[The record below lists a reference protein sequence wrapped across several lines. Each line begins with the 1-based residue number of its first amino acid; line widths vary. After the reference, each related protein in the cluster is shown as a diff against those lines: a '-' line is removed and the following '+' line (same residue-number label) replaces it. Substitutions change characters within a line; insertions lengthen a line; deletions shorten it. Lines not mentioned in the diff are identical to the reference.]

1 MENKFKMPA
10 VALWVVN
17 AIILFLNFLDVK
29 KLYDEFRGAYGGYG
43 GDMIKKEYHF
53 YVFILILGLVGT
65 AIACMGLMKMTISTI
80 QIGLWIYS
88 VALIISFI
96 KSFNGI
102 WRDMIHETG
111 FALMLIAAILEVV
124 AFVILA
130 IKTSDAINLV
140 DYAKYSAPGK
150 IYIVAIALML
160 VGAMMVLSKINYGGI
175 GLTDIVSAK
184 EWLQLILTTVM
195 LFVTGSVF
203 SEYVA
208 IERINKSRIEE
219 EQAARH
225 RAERAEREERYRKAN
240 EE

>member
-1 MENKFKMPA
+1 
-10 VALWVVN
+10 
-17 AIILFLNFLDVK
+17 
-29 KLYDEFRGAYGGYG
+29 
-43 GDMIKKEYHF
+43 
-53 YVFILILGLVGT
+53 
-65 AIACMGLMKMTISTI
+65 
-80 QIGLWIYS
+80 
-88 VALIISFI
+88 
-96 KSFNGI
+96 
-102 WRDMIHETG
+102 
-111 FALMLIAAILEVV
+111 MLIAAILEVV

-150 IYIVAIALML
+150 IYITAIVLML

-225 RAERAEREERYRKAN
+225 RAERAAREERYRKAN